1 MNVDQ
6 LLEKIE
12 ELKAVVE
19 KSEQAIKSANSA
31 IEDAKRE
38 IKIYTTCLE
47 VFQRDKNDLLHYAL
61 RQLEMVQELITT
73 DNTQS
78 TEALNSCGLKRNQR
92 QVKKLRKNLPSFLL
106 KELTIISQA
115 L

>member
-47 VFQRDKNDLLHYAL
+47 VFQRDKAEEQERFATLCAQAAGDGAGVDNHRQYAID
-61 RQLEMVQELITT
+61 RGLEFVWPEEEPETGQEAAEKPT
-73 DNTQS
+73 
-78 TEALNSCGLKRNQR
+78 
-92 QVKKLRKNLPSFLL
+92 
-106 KELTIISQA
+106 
-115 L
+115 